1 MKAPKLE
8 RRIKDKLAGIGI
20 DIKPRTAASRTLK
33 EIARVSA
40 DVANSSEEALR
51 LTRTKIEEFTEA
63 VRSSVHAA
71 TAPRTDSTPR
81 KPASAKARE
90 NKPQS

>member
-63 VRSSVHAA
+63 TRRVVRRV
-71 TAPRTDSTPR
+71 APGRR
-81 KPASAKARE
+81 
-90 NKPQS
+90 